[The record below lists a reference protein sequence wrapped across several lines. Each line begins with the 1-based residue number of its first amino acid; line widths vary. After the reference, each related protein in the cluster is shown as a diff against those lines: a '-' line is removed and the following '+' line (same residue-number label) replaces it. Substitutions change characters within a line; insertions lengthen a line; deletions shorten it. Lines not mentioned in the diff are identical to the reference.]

1 MKKALLIQLPIP
13 RLNLGLYTG
22 NIPLAGA
29 CLKQAAQDV
38 PGWHVDLLPETAL
51 SWAGDQAIV
60 REICDRTPDLVGF
73 TVFAWNMDR
82 SVFLA
87 RQIKEKT
94 GAKLIFGGPQV
105 TEDTIGDFPKFID
118 YLVIGQGETL
128 FRQILEN
135 HIQQNRELQKKSRD
149 LNPLAPEV
157 LSHDGPAQESMLA
170 KGSPYVNGHLDLG
183 PGQVML
189 LETQRGCPYK
199 CGFCYYSKAR
209 KKRDIADSKTVIQ
222 GIEWALNN
230 DARELYLMDPSLNA
244 RPKLPSLLET
254 ISTLNASK
262 KMSIISEIRAESVT
276 DHMAFQY
283 AAAGFRQ
290 FEVGLQSTDPTA
302 LDTMNRPTDLKRFV
316 NGVNALQKQGIE
328 ATIDLIFGLPGDT
341 PQGFRNSVD
350 FILEHDF
357 QDHIQVFPLL
367 VLPGTAFRR
376 QALNFGLEFSP
387 HPPYPVVETSAFSQE
402 DMVQALDYA
411 EDAFDRTFLPFPDLE
426 ISFISSGTK
435 DHYICPDNRRLL
447 AKLVLDTRRPLEEI
461 HTLAGCVSSPFQIFF
476 LNNALDQDY
485 INQVTATV
493 SKNNPFVPLEF
504 VFITSGFVPDTDAV
518 LNAAAHIRP
527 HFLDLDLQYLYP
539 EPGNRSILFT
549 LISAEITPFF
559 QGTMQRQVMQWAGAG
574 LPGLS
579 VLTDLFHLDGML
591 IPGRGQMLLH
601 WQDAMA
607 QIHEDIPPVC
617 FADISL
623 QMRWLSMTEKDKY
636 HLDVFKAMQ

>member
-1 MKKALLIQLPIP
+1 MKALLIQLPIP

-38 PGWHVDLLPETAL
+38 PGWQVDLLPETAL
-51 SWAGDQAIV
+51 SWTGDQAIV
-60 REICDRTPDLVGF
+60 RDICDRNPDLVGF
-73 TVFAWNMDR
+73 TVFAWNMER

-94 GAKLIFGGPQV
+94 GAELIFGGPQV
-105 TEDTIGDFPKFID
+105 TEDTFDDFPGFID
-118 YLVIGQGETL
+118 YLVIGQGEAL
-128 FRQILEN
+128 FRQVLEN
-135 HIQQNRELQKKSRD
+135 NSQENRNTWKKSCS
-149 LNPLAPEV
+149 LNVPKPVV
-157 LSHDGPAQESMLA
+157 LNDAGLNRESMLA
-170 KGSPYVNGHLDLG
+170 KGSPYVNGHIDLG

-222 GIEWALNN
+222 GIDWALHNH
-230 DARELYLMDPSLNA
+230 AKELYLMDPSLNA
-244 RPKLPSLLET
+244 RPNLSSLLEN
-254 ISTLNASK
+254 ISALNVLK
-262 KMSIISEIRAESVT
+262 KLSIISELRAESVT
-276 DHMAFQY
+276 DNIAGQY
-283 AAAGFRQ
+283 AAAGFSQ
-290 FEVGLQSTDPTA
+290 FEVGLQSTNPTA

-316 NGVNALQKQGIE
+316 KGIKALQKQGIK

-350 FILEHDF
+350 FIIEHDF

-376 QALNFGLEFSP
+376 QALDLGLEFSSY
-387 HPPYPVVETSAFSQE
+387 PPYPVMKTSAFSQT

-426 ISFISSGTK
+426 ISFITPGSK
-435 DHYICPDNRRLL
+435 DYYICPDNRRLL
-447 AKLVLDTRRPLEEI
+447 AKLVLDTPRPLEEI
-461 HTLAGCVSSPFQIFF
+461 HTLADCITSPFQIFF
-476 LNNALDQDY
+476 SNNALDQDY
-485 INQVTATV
+485 INQVTAAV
-493 SKNNPFVPLEF
+493 SKKNPFVPLEL
-504 VFITSGFVPDTDAV
+504 VFITPGFVPDTDAV

-539 EPGNRSILFT
+539 ESGNRSILFT
-549 LISAEITPFF
+549 LVSAESTPFF
-559 QGTMQRQVMQWAGAG
+559 QGPMQRQVKQWAGAG

-579 VLTDLFHLDGML
+579 VLTDLFHLDGIL
-591 IPGRGQMLLH
+591 IPGQGQPLLH
-601 WQDAMA
+601 WQDVMA
-607 QIHEDIPPVC
+607 EIHEDIPPVS

-623 QMRWLSMTEKDKY
+623 QIRWLSMTEKEKY
-636 HLDVFKAMQ
+636 HPAVFNVMQ

>member
-29 CLKQAAQDV
+29 CLKQAAGEV
-38 PGWHVDLLPETAL
+38 PGWQVQLLSETAL

-60 REICDRTPDLVGF
+60 RDICDRRPDLVGF

-94 GAKLIFGGPQV
+94 GAQLIFGGPQV
-105 TEDTIGDFPKFID
+105 TDDTLGHFPGFID
-118 YLVIGQGETL
+118 YLVIGQGESL
-128 FRQILEN
+128 FRQVLEN
-135 HIQQNRELQKKSRD
+135 EIQKDRALWKNSRG
-149 LNPLAPEV
+149 LNASTTVV
-157 LSHDGPAQESMLA
+157 LTHDGLNQASMLA
-170 KGSPYVNGHLDLG
+170 KGSPYVNGHLELG

-199 CGFCYYSKAR
+199 CGFCYYSKAI
-209 KKRDIADSKTVIQ
+209 KKRDIADATMVMQ
-222 GIEWALNN
+222 GIEWALNHN
-230 DARELYLMDPSLNA
+230 AKELYLMDPSLNA
-244 RPKLPSLLET
+244 RPKLSALLEN
-254 ISTLNASK
+254 ISTLNSSNK
-262 KMSIISEIRAESVT
+262 LSIISEIRAESVT
-276 DHMAFQY
+276 EYTAAQY
-283 AAAGFRQ
+283 AAAGFSQ
-290 FEVGLQSTDPTA
+290 FEVGLQSTNPKA
-302 LDTMNRPTDLKRFV
+302 LETMNRPTDLKRFV
-316 NGVNALQKQGIE
+316 NGVRALEKQGIE

-341 PQGFRNSVD
+341 PQGFMDSVD
-350 FILEHDF
+350 FICEHDF

-376 QALNFGLEFSP
+376 EALELRLEFSP
-387 HPPYPVVETSAFSQE
+387 HPPYPVIKTSAFSQE

-411 EDAFDRTFLPFPDLE
+411 EEAFDRTFVPSPDLE
-426 ISFISSGTK
+426 ISFIAPGTK

-461 HTLAGCVSSPFQIFF
+461 DTLADCISSPFQIFF
-476 LNNALDQDY
+476 LANALDQDY

-493 SKNNPFVPLEF
+493 SKKNPFVPLEL
-504 VFITSGFVPDTDAV
+504 VFITSDFVPDTDAV
-518 LNAAAHIRP
+518 LAAAAHIRP
-527 HFLDLDLQYLYP
+527 HFLDLDLQYLYS

-549 LISAEITPFF
+549 LVSAGTTPFF
-559 QGTMQRQVMQWAGAG
+559 QDAMQRQVLQWSGNA

-579 VLTDLFHLDGML
+579 VLTDFFHLDGIL

-607 QIHEDIPPVC
+607 EIHEDIPPVS
-617 FADISL
+617 FVDITL
-623 QMRWLSMTEKDKY
+623 QKRWLSMTEKEKY
-636 HLDVFKAMQ
+636 HLEIFDAMQ

>member
-29 CLKQAAQDV
+29 CLKQAARDV
-38 PGWHVDLLPETAL
+38 PGWQVELLSETAV
-51 SWAGDQAIV
+51 SWAGDQAVV
-60 REICDRTPDLVGF
+60 RDICDRKPDLVGF

-94 GAKLIFGGPQV
+94 GARLIFGGPQV
-105 TEDTIGDFPKFID
+105 TEDTLGDFPGFID
-118 YLVIGQGETL
+118 YLVIGQGESL
-128 FRQILEN
+128 FRRVLEDD
-135 HIQQNRELQKKSRD
+135 IQEDRD
-149 LNPLAPEV
+149 LWENPRGASASTPVV
-157 LSHDGPAQESMLA
+157 LSHDGLAQESMLVN
-170 KGSPYVNGHLDLG
+170 GSPYVNGHLDLG

-209 KKRDIADSKTVIQ
+209 KKRDIADGKTVIQ

-230 DARELYLMDPSLNA
+230 NARELYLMDPSLNA
-244 RPKLPSLLET
+244 RPELASLLET
-254 ISTLNASK
+254 IAALNRSK
-262 KMSIISEIRAESVT
+262 KLSIISEIRAESVT
-276 DHMAFQY
+276 DPMAAKY
-283 AAAGFRQ
+283 AAAGFKQ
-290 FEVGLQSTDPTA
+290 FEVGLQSTNPTA
-302 LDTMNRPTDLKRFV
+302 LETMNRPTNLNRFV
-316 NGVNALQKQGIE
+316 TGVKALEKQGIE

-341 PQGFRNSVD
+341 PQGFRGSID

-376 QALNFGLEFSP
+376 QASDLGLEFSS
-387 HPPYPVVETSAFSQE
+387 HPPYPVIKTPAFSRD

-411 EDAFDRTFLPFPDLE
+411 EEAFDRTFVPFPDLE
-426 ISFISSGTK
+426 ISFVASGTK
-435 DHYICPDNRRLL
+435 DYYIRPDNRRLL
-447 AKLVLDTRRPLEEI
+447 AKLVLDTPRSLAEI
-461 HTLAGCVSSPFQIFF
+461 DALADSISSPFQIFF
-476 LNNALDQDY
+476 LDNALDQKY

-493 SKNNPFVPLEF
+493 SKKNPFVPLELVF
-504 VFITSGFVPDTDAV
+504 VTSEFVPDTNAV

-549 LISAEITPFF
+549 LVSAGTTPVF
-559 QGTMQRQVMQWAGAG
+559 QDTMQRQVLLWSGNG

-579 VLTDLFHLDGML
+579 VLTDFFHLDGIL
-591 IPGRGQMLLH
+591 IPGRGEALFH

-607 QIHEDIPPVC
+607 ELHEDIPPVS

-623 QMRWLSMTEKDKY
+623 QVRWLSMTEKDKY
-636 HLDVFKAMQ
+636 HLGVFDAMQ